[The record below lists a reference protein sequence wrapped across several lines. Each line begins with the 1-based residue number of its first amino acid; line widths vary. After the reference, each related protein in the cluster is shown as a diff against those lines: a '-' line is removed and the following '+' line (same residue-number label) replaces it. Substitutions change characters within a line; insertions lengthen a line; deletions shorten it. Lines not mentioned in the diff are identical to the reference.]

1 MQSDKEE
8 QKIEEI
14 PEGGLMTEVKIGIWG
29 REVGDSKI
37 MGDSKIIFCSL
48 ILKLRITS

>member
-8 QKIEEI
+8 KKIEEI

-37 MGDSKIIFCSL
+37 IFCSL